1 MGTIEAIFEDGV
13 FRPIVPVV
21 LPEKSRVQLQIVN
34 GERPPELDAINDD
47 DMEEIYKILDRRFSS
62 GHTDTAARHN
72 EHQP

>member
-1 MGTIEAIFEDGV
+1 MGTIEAIFENGV

-21 LPEKSRVQLQIVN
+21 LPEKSRVQLKI
-34 GERPPELDAINDD
+34 INSDDEPHRGDD
-47 DMEEIYKILDRRFSS
+47 DMEEIYKILDKRFSS

>member
-13 FRPIVPVV
+13 FRPVVPVV

-34 GERPPELDAINDD
+34 GETSQELDSIDNDD
-47 DMEEIYKILDRRFSS
+47 VEEIYQILDRRFSS